1 MSDKENKETTEAEDE
16 MIEEENSEEE
26 NSEVENSEEENSEKE
41 NSEVENSEEE
51 NSEEEPSDVETQPK
65 VDHQD
70 GEGDAN
76 KPLSAAEYLN
86 PPERKWVLPTFLGM
100 LVVFCSYYW
109 WTYVNLL

>member
-1 MSDKENKETTEAEDE
+1 MSDKENKETMETEDE
-16 MIEEENSEEE
+16 MIEEENSEK
-26 NSEVENSEEENSEKE
+26 ENSEKE
-41 NSEVENSEEE
+41 NSEKE

>member
-1 MSDKENKETTEAEDE
+1 MSDKENKETTETEDE
-16 MIEEENSEEE
+16 LIEEENSEAENSEEE
-26 NSEVENSEEENSEKE
+26 NSEVENSEAENSEA
-41 NSEVENSEEE
+41 
-51 NSEEEPSDVETQPK
+51 EPSDVETQPK

>member
-26 NSEVENSEEENSEKE
+26 NSEEENSE
-41 NSEVENSEEE
+41 VE

-86 PPERKWVLPTFLGM
+86 PPERRWVLPTFLGM

>member
-16 MIEEENSEEE
+16 MIEEENSEE
-26 NSEVENSEEENSEKE
+26 
-41 NSEVENSEEE
+41 ENSEEE

-86 PPERKWVLPTFLGM
+86 PPERRWVLPTFLGM

>member
-16 MIEEENSEEE
+16 MIEEENSE
-26 NSEVENSEEENSEKE
+26 VENSEKE
-41 NSEVENSEEE
+41 NSEKE

-86 PPERKWVLPTFLGM
+86 PPERRWVLPTFLGM

>member
-26 NSEVENSEEENSEKE
+26 NSEVENSEKENSEK
-41 NSEVENSEEE
+41 E

-86 PPERKWVLPTFLGM
+86 PPERRWVLPTFLGM

>member
-1 MSDKENKETTEAEDE
+1 MSDKENKETTETEDE
-16 MIEEENSEEE
+16 LIEEENSEEE
-26 NSEVENSEEENSEKE
+26 NSEEENSE
-41 NSEVENSEEE
+41 VE

>member
-1 MSDKENKETTEAEDE
+1 MSDKENKETMETEDE
-16 MIEEENSEEE
+16 TI
-26 NSEVENSEEENSEKE
+26 EEENSEKE
-41 NSEVENSEEE
+41 NSEKENSEEE

>member
-1 MSDKENKETTEAEDE
+1 MSDKENKETMETEDE
-16 MIEEENSEEE
+16 TIEEG
-26 NSEVENSEEENSEKE
+26 NSEEENSEKE
-41 NSEVENSEEE
+41 NSEKENSEKE

-86 PPERKWVLPTFLGM
+86 PPERRWVLPTFLGM

>member
-16 MIEEENSEEE
+16 MIEAENSEEENSEEENSEEE
-26 NSEVENSEEENSEKE
+26 NSEV
-41 NSEVENSEEE
+41 E

>member
-26 NSEVENSEEENSEKE
+26 NSEEE
-41 NSEVENSEEE
+41 NSEVENSEVE

>member
-1 MSDKENKETTEAEDE
+1 MSDKENKETMETEDE
-16 MIEEENSEEE
+16 TIEEENSEEE
-26 NSEVENSEEENSEKE
+26 NSEK
-41 NSEVENSEEE
+41 E

>member
-1 MSDKENKETTEAEDE
+1 MSDKENKETMETEDE
-16 MIEEENSEEE
+16 TIEE
-26 NSEVENSEEENSEKE
+26 ENSEEENSEKE
-41 NSEVENSEEE
+41 NSEKE

-86 PPERKWVLPTFLGM
+86 PPERRWVLPTFLGM